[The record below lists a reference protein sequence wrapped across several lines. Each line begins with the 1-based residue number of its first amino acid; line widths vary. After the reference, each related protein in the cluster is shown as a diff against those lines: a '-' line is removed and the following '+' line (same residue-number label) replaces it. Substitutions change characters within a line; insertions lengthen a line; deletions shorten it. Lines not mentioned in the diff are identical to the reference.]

1 MFDFS
6 SYTNL
11 LLVSG
16 SKYLFS
22 LLDGSTC
29 RYILE
34 MFHGSF
40 TQSWKSK
47 RALHENHD
55 GRLTIRFLKVTL
67 FLSDD
72 ELFRREFITFES
84 RTSGIFSINTVLIE
98 TTIYSE
104 KNLCSGLILF
114 PDLLCSCGLHSDQTI
129 ELLDSIL
136 EILSWQYDD
145 HLISMTSC
153 ATSLKSS
160 FSLFILIVVLFYSF
174 AFHQIV

>member
-1 MFDFS
+1 
-6 SYTNL
+6 
-11 LLVSG
+11 
-16 SKYLFS
+16 
-22 LLDGSTC
+22 
-29 RYILE
+29 

-72 ELFRREFITFES
+72 EWFRREFIIIES
-84 RTSGIFSINTVLIE
+84 RTSGIFSIYTVLIE
-98 TTIYSE
+98 TYCLQRKDS
-104 KNLCSGLILF
+104 CGVDAF
-114 PDLLCSCGLHSDQTI
+114 PDLLCSCGLHSDQTT

-136 EILSWQYDD
+136 KILGWEYDD

-153 ATSLKSS
+153 ATSLKPS
-160 FSLFILIVVLFYSF
+160 FTLFILIVALFYSF
-174 AFHQIV
+174 AFHQIVCDDGC